1 MALIICPE
9 CGQQISNQSIQCI
22 HCGYPINKQ
31 EKNEDGMCF
40 ILNKSYNLSFLIDKL
55 NDCKQEGVASGTTKA
70 VLFTLLSDK
79 INDKGNDYWDLAVAI
94 FETGKIPPTF
104 TPKPKEEPKITC
116 PRCGS
121 TQITTGPRG
130 VSGFWGF
137 IGASKTVNRCASCG
151 KTWEP

>member
-1 MALIICPE
+1 MLINCQE
-9 CGQQISNQSIQCI
+9 CGKEISDKAPACIYCGCPISDNIVDNSICN
-22 HCGYPINKQ
+22 INGI
-31 EKNEDGMCF
+31 NYD
-40 ILNKSYNLSFLIDKL
+40 LSRLIDKNEKMKQDGT
-55 NDCKQEGVASGTTKA
+55 NDATRQA
-70 VLFTLLSDK
+70 VVSTLLKD
-79 INDKGNDYWDLAVAI
+79 IVNDRSNNYVELARTIAY
-94 FETGKIPPTF
+94 TGKIPPTF